1 MASSGNGGPAPEV
14 SVVIATRGRET
25 RLAFALDALAEQT
38 VDREAFEVVVVRDGP
53 VDGLGTLA
61 PDGLRVRFVQLER
74 RQGPSVARNAGWRE
88 AGAPLIAFTD
98 DDCRPAPD
106 WLGRLLE
113 GWRRTGRAEEVVLQ
127 GRTEPDPDEAHLFH
141 RLARSQRIT
150 EPSDW
155 YQCCNIAY
163 PRALLER
170 VGGFDPDFGFG
181 GEDTDLGLR
190 AVESGATRVYAE
202 DALAWHAVHPRG
214 VGQAVREGLSWE
226 TLPLVFA
233 RHPRQREVILHRLF
247 WKHAHERLLLAA
259 AGVALARRTRGVSLL
274 AVIPYLEHHWDRR
287 LEPTPR
293 RIAGFAAYVPER
305 VIADAAELLGTA
317 RAALRHRTP
326 LL

>member
-1 MASSGNGGPAPEV
+1 MVAAGSGGPDLEV

-38 VDREAFEVVVVRDGP
+38 LGPDAFEVVVVRDGP

-61 PDGLRVRFVQLER
+61 PDGLPVRFIQLER
-74 RQGPSVARNAGWRE
+74 RMGPSIARNAGWRE
-88 AGAPLIAFTD
+88 AAAPLIAFTD
-98 DDCRPAPD
+98 DDCRPSPD
-106 WLGRLLE
+106 WLEHLLE
-113 GWRRTGRAEEVVLQ
+113 AWRRAGTTDEVVLQ

-163 PRALLER
+163 PRELLER

-190 AVESGATRVYAE
+190 AIESGATRVYAD
-202 DALAWHAVHPRG
+202 DAVAWHAVHPRG

-226 TLPLVFA
+226 SLPLVFA

-247 WKHAHERLLLAA
+247 WKEAHERLLLAA
-259 AGVALARRTRGVSLL
+259 AGVALARRTRGLSLF
-274 AVIPYLEHHWDRR
+274 AVVPYLEHHWDRR
-287 LEPTPR
+287 LRATPR
-293 RIAGFAAYVPER
+293 RIAGFAAYLPER
-305 VIADAAELLGTA
+305 VAADAAELLGTA
-317 RAALRHRTP
+317 RAALEHRTP